1 MSGMNRV
8 KRFLKGISGSM
19 WAGIGL
25 IFLFAVVIENYLGAR
40 NVMNILRNSSVLVV
54 VAAGMTMIILMG
66 EIDMSVGGVITI
78 AATAAGLYLQSVG
91 TVTVGNVLLGAL
103 ICAAVGLAF
112 GIFNGYMIGIRK
124 FNYWLVTFGSMSMGF
139 GLAKGVTNGGV
150 LSGFDPKF
158 RWISMGEVLGLSMC
172 IVWALLICAAVLF
185 LQYRTQFGLHLYA
198 IGDSEACALNSG
210 INVRKTRFLA
220 YAFSGLMAGL
230 AAMLLLARTNSAGA
244 TVGEG
249 YEFNA
254 IAAVVVG
261 GTAMDGGKGG
271 FKGTIFGAVFISAMK
286 NGLQLIGL
294 SNYWQQVLL
303 GVVIIAIIL
312 YDVINTKLRRKKC
325 LRRVYSD
332 G

>member
-1 MSGMNRV
+1 MNRI
-8 KRFLKGISGSM
+8 KSSIKGISGSM
-19 WAGIGL
+19 WAGIAL
-25 IFLFAVVIENYLGAR
+25 ILIFAVVIENYLGAR
-40 NVMNILRNSSVLVV
+40 NVMNILRNSSALVA
-54 VAAGMTMIILMG
+54 VAAGMTMIILLG

-78 AATAAGLYLQSVG
+78 AATVAGTYLQSMEV
-91 TVTVGNVLLGAL
+91 VTVGNVLLGAV

-112 GIFNGYMIGIRK
+112 GIFNGYMIGIRR

-139 GLAKGVTNGGV
+139 GLAKGITNGGV

-158 RWISMGEVLGLSMC
+158 RWISMGDVLGISMC
-172 IVWALLICAAVLF
+172 IIWAVLICVIVSF
-185 LQYRTQFGLHLYA
+185 MQYKTRFGLHLYA
-198 IGDSEACALNSG
+198 LGDSEACAMNSG
-210 INVRKTRFLA
+210 IDVRKTRFLA
-220 YAFSGLMAGL
+220 YAFSGLMAGI
-230 AAMLLLARTNSAGA
+230 AAILLLARTNSAGA

-254 IAAVVVG
+254 IAAVVIG
-261 GTAMDGGKGG
+261 GTTMDGGKGG
-271 FKGTIFGAVFISAMK
+271 FKGTIFGAIFISAMK

-312 YDVINTKLRRKKC
+312 YDVINSKLHQKKS

>member
-1 MSGMNRV
+1 MHRV
-8 KRFLKGISGSM
+8 KGFLKGISGSM
-19 WAGIGL
+19 WAGIALIL
-25 IFLFAVVIENYLGAR
+25 IFAIVIENYLGVR
-40 NVMNILRNSSVLVV
+40 NVMNILRNSSALVA
-54 VAAGMTMIILMG
+54 VAAGMTMIILLG

-78 AATAAGLYLQSVG
+78 AATITGTYLQSME
-91 TVTVGNVLLGAL
+91 TVTVGNVLLGAV

-112 GIFNGYMIGIRK
+112 GIFNGYMIGMKR
-124 FNYWLVTFGSMSMGF
+124 FNYWLVTFGSMSMGY
-139 GLAKGVTNGGV
+139 GLSKGITNGGV
-150 LSGFDPKF
+150 LSGFDTKF
-158 RWISMGEVLGLSMC
+158 RWISMGDVLGISMC
-172 IVWALLICAAVLF
+172 IVWAVLICLAVMF
-185 LQYRTQFGLHLYA
+185 MQYKTRFGLHLYA
-198 IGDSEACALNSG
+198 IGDSEACAVNSG
-210 INVRKTRFLA
+210 IDVKKTRFLA
-220 YAFSGLMAGL
+220 YAFSGLMSGL
-230 AAMLLLARTNSAGA
+230 AAILLLARTNSAGA

-254 IAAVVVG
+254 IAAVVIG
-261 GTAMDGGKGG
+261 GTTMDGGKGG

-312 YDVINTKLRRKKC
+312 YDVINTQLRSKKS